1 MLWLKL
7 ILETAELINLCRCT
21 QVYYQ
26 TVTEDYWFVTIG
38 ICVLSAGGRRI
49 LSLTSDS
56 SLFRSGGGVTMGESL
71 VIKRGDATIYTGGS
85 GKLFSL
91 SLGSRSTTRESEL
104 LISGEE
110 ESDKKE

>member
-7 ILETAELINLCRCT
+7 ILETVELIDLCRWT
-21 QVYYQ
+21 QVYHQ
-26 TVTEDYWFVTIG
+26 TVTEDYWFVTTSL
-38 ICVLSAGGRRI
+38 CVLSAGDRRI

-56 SLFRSGGGVTMGESL
+56 SLFSSGGGVTMGELL

-91 SLGSRSTTRESEL
+91 SLGSRSTTRESEM
-104 LISGEE
+104 LISGEG
-110 ESDKKE
+110 ESD

>member
-1 MLWLKL
+1 M
-7 ILETAELINLCRCT
+7 
-21 QVYYQ
+21 
-26 TVTEDYWFVTIG
+26 
-38 ICVLSAGGRRI
+38 SAGGRRI

-110 ESDKKE
+110 ESDKKEWVNITSGISSYAVSGIVVSSRCNQYNQEYNINYDIYFK